1 MAGKWQTNV
10 YEDDKKVGSSVGERK
25 WAPGKYCL
33 QFSTSLEINGEK
45 FEGTGI
51 SGWTRKG
58 RAIVEHWYA
67 SNGASLTVRYPLNK
81 MKGNVWEGTHHLVN
95 ADGTERKGPC
105 KLEKGND
112 EWTYT
117 SEWEQDGKTLS
128 RKSVSRKVQE

>member
-1 MAGKWQTNV
+1 MNRILSITVAISIGLVVTSVSNAQDPDVIPKKALKELDFMAGKWQTDV

-58 RAIVEHWYA
+58 KGYC
-67 SNGASLTVRYPLNK
+67 GALVCFERSKPYRSLP
-81 MKGNVWEGTHHLVN
+81 
-95 ADGTERKGPC
+95 AQQDERQCLGRNTPSDLC
-105 KLEKGND
+105 
-112 EWTYT
+112 
-117 SEWEQDGKTLS
+117 
-128 RKSVSRKVQE
+128 